1 MRLSLAFACF
11 LFIVTLF
18 QFTAFS
24 FSSEQPAVLCHSD
37 ERLALLQLKDSF
49 IIDKQALAAG
59 SCAYPKVD
67 SWDSQSVDCCSW
79 DGIECDKI
87 TGVVIGLDLSS
98 SCLYGSIKSTS
109 SLFRLLRLQKLNLAN
124 NHFNYSLIPYALG
137 NLSML
142 TYLNLSSSV
151 FSGQIPSEISKLYR
165 LSSLDFSNNW
175 DTNISQRLLVLEKP
189 DLKSLIQNLTNL
201 KYLTI
206 FRLPNLETVWL
217 VDNLHLTGY
226 LPEFNFSNKLKK
238 LALWNTSFSGEL
250 PASNDNL
257 NSLEFLGLGHC
268 NFSGSVPSVRNIEV
282 VKERQLVVSLLMS
295 S

>member
-11 LFIVTLF
+11 LFIVTLS

-24 FSSEQPAVLCHSD
+24 FLSEQPAVLCHSD

-59 SCAYPKVD
+59 FCAYPKVD

-98 SCLYGSIKSTS
+98 SCLYGSINSTS

-151 FSGQIPSEISKLYR
+151 FSGQIPLEISKLYR

-175 DTNISQRLLVLEKP
+175 DTNPSQRLLVLEKP
-189 DLKSLIQNLTNL
+189 DVKSLIQNLTNL

-217 VDNLHLTGY
+217 VDNLDLTGY
-226 LPEFNFSNKLKK
+226 LLEFNFSNKLKK

-250 PASNDNL
+250 PASIDNL

-268 NFSGSVPSVRNIEV
+268 NFSGSVPSTLGN
-282 VKERQLVVSLLMS
+282 
-295 S
+295 